1 MRALILRVDWLFF
14 NLFALYLNHDVFYLM
29 LKQEFQFDLPE
40 HLIAYTPC
48 EKRTD
53 SRLLVIN
60 PDKQSIN
67 HHHFYELTDFVQPN
81 DCLIFNNTK
90 VIPARLFGMRESGG
104 KVEVLIERVI
114 GLARESANKTQK
126 QTCLA
131 QVRASN
137 SPKAGVK
144 IKIADDFWL
153 EVTGRQDSFYVLEN
167 KSEDDLMMLIEK
179 YGDMPLPP
187 YIQRKAEDIDKERY
201 QTVYAKE
208 RGAVAAPTAGLHFDE
223 ALLKKIKDKGIQHD
237 FVTLHVG
244 AGTFLPLRVDNI
256 NDHKM
261 HSEWFSVSESVVE
274 LVNRTK
280 KNGGRVIAVGTTSVR
295 CLESASKDGTINV
308 AQGETDIFI
317 YPGYQFQ
324 SVDGLITNFHLSES
338 TLMMLVSAFAGKEF
352 IKTAYQ
358 EAIQNEYRFFSYG
371 DSMFMENCLSKTVY
385 KKPNLM
391 ESRT

>member
-1 MRALILRVDWLFF
+1 
-14 NLFALYLNHDVFYLM
+14 M

-40 HLIAYTPC
+40 HLIAYAPC

-60 PDKQSIN
+60 PEKKSIN
-67 HHHFYELTDFVQPN
+67 HHQFNELTDFLKPD

-90 VIPARLFGMRESGG
+90 VIPARLFGKRESGG

-114 GLARESANKTQK
+114 GSILTADETSVENRNVK
-126 QTCLA
+126 QSCLA

-144 IKIADDFWL
+144 VLIAEDFEL
-153 EVTGRQDSFYVLEN
+153 EVIGRQDSFYVLEN
-167 KSEDDLMMLIEK
+167 RSESDLMLLIEK

-187 YIQRKAEDIDKERY
+187 YIQRKAELEDKERY

-223 ALLKKIKDKGIQHD
+223 ALLKKIKDKGIKHD

-244 AGTFLPLRVDNI
+244 AGTFLPLRVDDI
-256 NDHKM
+256 KEHKM
-261 HSEWFSVSESVVE
+261 HSEWFSVPESVVD
-274 LVNRTK
+274 LVKQTK

-295 CLESASKDGTINV
+295 CLESASLSGELSST
-308 AQGETDIFI
+308 QGETDIFI
-317 YPGYQFQ
+317 YPGYEFK

-338 TLMMLVSAFAGKEF
+338 TLMMLVSTFAGKEF

-371 DSMFMENCLSKTVY
+371 DSMLIEN
-385 KKPNLM
+385 
-391 ESRT
+391 RI

>member
-1 MRALILRVDWLFF
+1 
-14 NLFALYLNHDVFYLM
+14 M

-40 HLIAYTPC
+40 HLIAYAPC

-53 SRLLVIN
+53 SRLLVID
-60 PDKQSIN
+60 PDQQSIN
-67 HHHFYELTDFVQPN
+67 HHHFYDLIDFIQPN

-104 KVEVLIERVI
+104 KVEVLIERVV
-114 GLARESANKTQK
+114 GLAGDAVNNSQK

-144 IKIADDFWL
+144 IKIADDFCL

-167 KSEDDLMMLIEK
+167 KSDSDLMMLIEK

-187 YIQRKAEDIDKERY
+187 YIQRKAEEVDKERY
-201 QTVYAKE
+201 QTVYAQE

-223 ALLKKIKDKGIQHD
+223 ALIKKIKDKGIQHD

-256 NDHKM
+256 KDHQM

-274 LVNRTK
+274 LVKKTK
-280 KNGGRVIAVGTTSVR
+280 KKGGRVIAVGTTSVR
-295 CLESASKDGTINV
+295 CLESASKNGEI
-308 AQGETDIFI
+308 AAMEGETDIFI
-317 YPGYQFQ
+317 YPGYEFQ
-324 SVDGLITNFHLSES
+324 NVDGLITNFHLSES
-338 TLMMLVSAFAGKEF
+338 TLMMLVSTFAGCDF

-358 EAIQNEYRFFSYG
+358 EAIKAEYRFFSYG
-371 DSMFMENCLSKTVY
+371 DSMFIENRLLRDVY
-385 KKPNLM
+385 
-391 ESRT
+391 RDVH

>member
-1 MRALILRVDWLFF
+1 
-14 NLFALYLNHDVFYLM
+14 M

-48 EKRTD
+48 KKRTD
-53 SRLLVIN
+53 SRLLVVN
-60 PDKQSIN
+60 PETHSIN
-67 HHHFYELTDFVQPN
+67 HHHFYQLIDFLEPS

-90 VIPARLFGMRESGG
+90 VIPARLFGSRESGG
-104 KVEVLIERVI
+104 KVEILIERVL
-114 GLARESANKTQK
+114 GLDEDLGVGEDNAVENRK

-167 KSEDDLMMLIEK
+167 KSDGDLMMLIEE

-187 YIQRKAEDIDKERY
+187 YILRKAEEIDKERY

-223 ALLKKIKDKGIQHD
+223 PLIKKIKDKGIQHD

-244 AGTFLPLRVDNI
+244 AGTFLPLRVDNVE
-256 NDHKM
+256 DHQM
-261 HSEWFSVSESVVE
+261 HSEWFSVTESVVE
-274 LVNRTK
+274 LVNQTK
-280 KNGGRVIAVGTTSVR
+280 QKGGRVIAVGTTSVR
-295 CLESASKDGTINV
+295 CLESASQDGEIKAT
-308 AQGETDIFI
+308 QGETDIFI
-317 YPGYQFQ
+317 YPGYKFQ
-324 SVDGLITNFHLSES
+324 CVDSLITNFHLSES
-338 TLMMLVSAFAGKEF
+338 TLMMLVSTFAGKNF

-358 EAIQNEYRFFSYG
+358 EAIKEEYRFFSYG
-371 DSMFMENCLSKTVY
+371 DSMFIENRL
-385 KKPNLM
+385 
-391 ESRT
+391 